1 MIQTLTNQPETR
13 SLTLKTLELRTAP
26 EGRSSPGVV
35 TGIAVP
41 YNEWADIGGY
51 FREQIKPGAFAC
63 KQPDNQFAYRNHNWD
78 DVLGSTQAGTLK
90 FRDSAEGMRFEVELP
105 DTSVGRD
112 FAVLIQRG
120 DVKGASI
127 GFLVK
132 ANEWRFAEK
141 KGEVDERII
150 TEAEILEVS
159 LTHIPAYSGTSA
171 SMRSQA
177 TESRDLHAAAK
188 EQRAAELAARE
199 RESLLLSLP
208 FSRS

>member
-1 MIQTLTNQPETR
+1 M
-13 SLTLKTLELRTAP
+13 S
-26 EGRSSPGVV
+26 
-35 TGIAVP
+35 GIAVP

-51 FREQIKPGAFAC
+51 FREQVKPGAFKG

-78 DVLGSTQAGTLK
+78 DVLGSTQAGTLQ
-90 FRDSAEGMRFEVELP
+90 FRDSPEGMRFEVELP

-127 GFLVK
+127 GFMVK

-141 KGEVDERII
+141 PGELDERII

-159 LTHIPAYSGTSA
+159 LTHIPAYSGATA
-171 SMRSQA
+171 SMRSKM

-188 EQRAAELAARE
+188 EQREAELAARE
-199 RESLLLSLP
+199 RESLLLTTL